1 MVWLLVVAT
10 AVSVVASA
18 FMVSVASVA
27 VGDEAPEVLTEF
39 VIAPQTAVV
48 GQPGEQV
55 RFDVLLNNL
64 SDVTVNAGL
73 VTLWM
78 SSSRVEDRAE
88 LETTVFDPDALSVA
102 QLLGTIATDEIEAGK
117 QQRLTF
123 IAEPGEKT
131 LQLNREPGVYVVHAK
146 FAPQQQTAHTTFAPV
161 VWGEI
166 TAAPVPLTY
175 VVPLVLPDTIDGVPN
190 RAELDVL
197 APKLLELLTEAEEN
211 FATLAVDP
219 RIVTG
224 IRALGADATSSATEL
239 LDRLER
245 TPSPHFML
253 QFADADPAA
262 QAALGFDRLLQ
273 PLGFSYL
280 TDPVDSDRP
289 ADTDAPDGTSEN
301 PSSTPQPT
309 SEQASNA
316 LLDDESLAT
325 VQRLTTLTSA
335 SVAAWPAPG
344 SADEAT
350 LSLLK
355 QSGISSIVLDST
367 NVNALASRATLPDFQ
382 VLVSDAPLGHAARDA
397 LGGQTIV
404 NRRAAQAM
412 LAGLTALDAQGG
424 VRGVILAL
432 DRGAVANVANPRQ
445 VFTTLNQWPWIQ
457 PVPEGAQPEGNA
469 TFVPQAT
476 DQERLDV
483 LTEANLRSSDIDE
496 LAPLLTSPS
505 YLTEY
510 QRVRLMHAFA
520 TVFTSPTVDTELAFD
535 QMQQRDEKLLR
546 GVSPV
551 LTKRV
556 NLVGASSEVPVTLR
570 NWLPFE
576 ASVQVRASPV
586 SATIVVTKRT
596 FNTTVVSGGT
606 QQLLVPVKSRV
617 SNGDSGVLIEV
628 RDIDG
633 TTTFASDVLPITL
646 RTNIETVL
654 LITLGGAAALLLAA
668 GTWRSVKRVRT
679 GKLSQP
685 AGIAEQ

>member
-18 FMVSVASVA
+18 FMVSVTSVA

-48 GQPGEQV
+48 GQPDEQV

-131 LQLNREPGVYVVHAK
+131 LQLNRESGVYVVHAK

-211 FATLAVDP
+211 LATLAVDP

-309 SEQASNA
+309 SENASNA
-316 LLDDESLAT
+316 LLDDEGQAT

-382 VLVSDAPLGHAARDA
+382 VLVSDASLAHAARDA

-412 LAGLTALDAQGG
+412 LAGLTALDAQEG

-520 TVFTSPTVDTELAFD
+520 TGFTSPTVDTELAFD